1 MILLTGG
8 TGYIGSHIAV
18 ELLQAGHDVAILDN
32 LYNSNESVIERIKNI
47 AQRDVVFYHGDVRD
61 ALLLASIFQKHD
73 IESVI
78 HCAGLK
84 AVGESVKNPLAYY
97 DVNVYGSVSLC
108 HAMKKAGV
116 KRLLF
121 SSSATVYG
129 IDAEPPYIETMA
141 RGVSSSPYGT
151 SKGMVEKLL
160 EDLSV
165 SDPQWSIAILRYFNP
180 IGAHPSGSIG
190 ELPQGTPNNLMPYIS
205 QVAAGLL
212 PELLIYGNDYPTK
225 DGTCL
230 RDYLHVTDLAVGHR
244 MALEVLKKPGVNYY
258 NLGAGSGV
266 SVKEMVDAFVSA
278 TGVEVPY
285 RFVPRREGDLA
296 AFWAC
301 SEKAE
306 RELEWRAVKTLE
318 DMMVDTWRWQQFS
331 TKTSKS
337 Q

>member
-32 LYNSNESVIERIKNI
+32 FSNSDETVIERIESI
-47 AQRDVVFYHGDVRD
+47 TEREVILYRGDVRD
-61 ALLLASIFQKHD
+61 TLLLTSIFQSHD

-84 AVGESVKNPLAYY
+84 AVGESAKDPLAYY
-97 DVNVYGSVSLC
+97 DVNVYGSVTLC
-108 HAMKKAGV
+108 YAMQQAGV
-116 KRLLF
+116 KQLLF

-129 IDAEPPYIETMA
+129 VKAQPPYTETMA
-141 RGVSSSPYGT
+141 RGESSSPYGT

-160 EDLSV
+160 EDLSD
-165 SDPQWSIAILRYFNP
+165 SDPQWSIAVLRYFNP
-180 IGAHPSGSIG
+180 IGAHPSGLIG

-225 DGTCL
+225 DGTCV

-244 MALEVLKKPGVNYY
+244 MALAALKKPGVNYF
-258 NLGAGSGV
+258 NLGTGSGI
-266 SVKEMVDAFVSA
+266 SVNEMVEAFVSA
-278 TGVEVPY
+278 TGMNVPY
-285 RFVPRREGDLA
+285 RFAPRREGDLG

-301 SEKAE
+301 SKKAE
-306 RELEWRAVKTLE
+306 RELGWRAEKTLE

-331 TKTSKS
+331 TKTKRSH
-337 Q
+337 